1 MKTSSGSKDD
11 LFKFII
17 DKYNTINKPISLSE
31 IKRKFKDDTLNQLLE
46 ELEKEGKIERVEN
59 RGKISYKPIIEDDV
73 KEQLKIIR
81 DEIRRMNELL
91 QKLLEN
97 NREISIRDFDE
108 AYERI
113 KDSLDYAPLERIRIE
128 LGMSKEEFYS
138 KFRKHVEENYDL
150 IAGGEE
156 GFVRRGSLYGIIKRR
171 R

>member
-1 MKTSSGSKDD
+1 
-11 LFKFII
+11 
-17 DKYNTINKPISLSE
+17 
-31 IKRKFKDDTLNQLLE
+31 
-46 ELEKEGKIERVEN
+46 GKIEKVES
-59 RGKISYKPIIEDDV
+59 RGKISYKPMIEKDDI

-81 DEIRRMNELL
+81 DEIRRMNDLL
-91 QKLLEN
+91 HKLLEN
-97 NREISIRDFDE
+97 SREISTRDFDE